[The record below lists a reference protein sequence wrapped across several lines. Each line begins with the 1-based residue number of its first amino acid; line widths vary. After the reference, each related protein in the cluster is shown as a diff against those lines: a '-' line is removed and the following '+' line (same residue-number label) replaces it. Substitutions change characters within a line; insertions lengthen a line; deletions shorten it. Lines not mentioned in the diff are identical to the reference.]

1 MKSTSTA
8 VPTFYKGD
16 LVRSVSGGPVQA
28 WRRASGDETRV
39 WYEKF
44 HEDCRAGRDTPWDS
58 GGESRLAPSDT
69 YFGVPADVVMT
80 VIRGRASAPHG
91 YYTSKDCCQVFCP
104 SNGET
109 LFVKRAALTSR
120 W

>member
-1 MKSTSTA
+1 MKSTST

-16 LVRSVSGGPVQA
+16 LVRSASGNPVQA
-28 WRRASGDETRV
+28 WRRASGEETRA
-39 WYEKF
+39 WYNQLA
-44 HEDCRAGRDTPWDS
+44 EDCRAGRDVPYDS
-58 GGESRLAPSDT
+58 GGESKLAPSDT
-69 YFGVPADVVMT
+69 YFSVPADVVMT

-109 LFVKRAALTSR
+109 LFVKRAALTSK

>member
-1 MKSTSTA
+1 MKSTST

-16 LVRSVSGGPVQA
+16 LVRSANGGPVQA
-28 WRRASGDETRV
+28 WRRASGEETRA
-39 WYEKF
+39 WYNQLA
-44 HEDCRAGRDTPWDS
+44 EDCRAGRDVPYDS
-58 GGESRLAPSDT
+58 GGESKLAPSDT
-69 YFGVPADVVMT
+69 YFSVPADAVMT
-80 VIRGRASAPHG
+80 IVRGRVSAPHG